1 MVVMSTVGFGDYS
14 PSTVFSR
21 FFIFFAIFGGV
32 LFFSLATGEILSM
45 SANAKNGGGKYRPKR
60 KKGVGGYRGH
70 ILVLGGG
77 VSAPTKAAVECF
89 LRMLCRYP
97 GETPEVVL
105 LGHEISDEV
114 KDMCA
119 EPWAVKFNVQFFK
132 GSGLNL
138 DDMNRVKASE
148 TSMVFII
155 ADFMTPDVNNE
166 DQNNILTAS
175 AFQRYFPTLPYRLM
189 AVEVQSLELAA
200 HVGLNMFNCYA
211 IDGFKAAIL
220 ATSLKCPGFQTMV
233 LNMGLPEIPKPKEF
247 EPAVSPWLSEYIA
260 STTLEPYGFLPAAS
274 FHGQT
279 FDKVAQT
286 LGHENI
292 TVFAAQV
299 KGSLRINPGK
309 SCTIDATTVLFVLA
323 EDVSVLNKMAL
334 NGDARVSTW
343 LGVFGQNRKAGGV
356 AQSRKKATLKLDMAG
371 FKTTDTGG
379 GDARGAGP
387 GGDASPG
394 KPPLGMKPILA
405 VGHAANAAKTAPKK
419 KIQLP
424 SMANL
429 TVRAGS
435 NRGKGQAVDVVDVDE
450 DMTAH
455 KYAPPEE
462 LRQSGGHAVI
472 CLLYTEDSMAPAL
485 FAQVEVIVNN
495 LRHTSETP
503 VVIIGPPHG
512 DDTESMLERIH
523 TKYMTDEKPNVF
535 FVEGDPLEPA
545 TLEAAGVRKAEQF
558 LNLSP
563 AGSMGKAEILDRVNL
578 LAQAV
583 LDNKLRDWGRADLA
597 AVYDWFALDSF
608 GLMPEPP
615 SPFTSSVTDPL
626 PNLTK
631 ADRAF
636 MVKYPRCHY
645 RYASGR
651 VLPKPLI
658 AGVYSMAYYT
668 PGVLE
673 LFEALIDP
681 SKTDQTSFPWPM
693 PIPDA
698 FTSKPY
704 AALAKQLLGLGAIP
718 MGILRASGG
727 PLPYVL
733 NLAPGNTTVRPS
745 AGDAVYVL
753 ASVEWAEKHLS
764 YSGDVPAPITTD
776 QGSVV
781 NPLMGSFGGDA
792 PVGKGIELPSLTS
805 TSDDI
810 EVDMGSVYGE
820 VSKHV

>member
-1 MVVMSTVGFGDYS
+1 V
-14 PSTVFSR
+14 
-21 FFIFFAIFGGV
+21 GGV
-32 LFFSLATGEILSM
+32 LFFSLSSSEILEISEK
-45 SANAKNGGGKYRPKR
+45 AKNGGGKYRPKR

-286 LGHENI
+286 LGHEDI
-292 TVFAAQV
+292 AVFAAQV

-309 SCTIDATTVLFVLA
+309 SCTIDATTVLFALA
-323 EDVSVLNKMAL
+323 EDVSVINLFAL
-334 NGDARVSTW
+334 DGDASVHKW

-356 AQSRKKATLKLDMAG
+356 AQARKESMLKLDMAS
-371 FKTTDTGG
+371 FKSTDNGSDTR
-379 GDARGAGP
+379 AKSFNS
-387 GGDASPG
+387 GDASPG

-405 VGHAANAAKTAPKK
+405 VGHAANAAKTASTPTKK
-419 KIQLP
+419 MKLP
-424 SMANL
+424 SVANL

-450 DMTAH
+450 DMKAH
-455 KYAPPEE
+455 KFAPPEE

-472 CLLYTEDSMAPAL
+472 CLLYTEDSKAPAL

-495 LRHTSETP
+495 LRHTSDTP

-512 DDTESMLERIH
+512 DKTESMLERIH
-523 TKYMTDEKPNVF
+523 TKYMIDGKPNVF

-545 TLEAAGVRKAEQF
+545 TLEAASVRKAEQF

-563 AGSMGKAEILDRVNL
+563 GGVDETADIMDRMNL
-578 LAQAV
+578 LAQVV

-651 VLPKPLI
+651 VLPTPLI

-693 PIPDA
+693 PVPEA
-698 FTSKPY
+698 FMNKSY
-704 AALAKQLLGLGAIP
+704 SEVSQYLLGLGAIP
-718 MGILRASGG
+718 VGILRASGG

-733 NLAPGNTTVRPS
+733 TCTPCNTTVQLRT
-745 AGDAVYVL
+745 GDAVYVL
-753 ASVEWAEKHLS
+753 ASVEWAETNL
-764 YSGDVPAPITTD
+764 
-776 QGSVV
+776 GS
-781 NPLMGSFGGDA
+781 A
-792 PVGKGIELPSLTS
+792 
-805 TSDDI
+805 SD
-810 EVDMGSVYGE
+810 
-820 VSKHV
+820 